1 MSPLNTGVLLAHHV
15 LHWKPPAGGVRG
27 TAGEVFSIHAPVVS
41 YVPSSSESFPCGEA
55 AVAVEDAAVFLQSD
69 KQRGGRPAGSAE
81 EVVEAQEASS

>member
-1 MSPLNTGVLLAHHV
+1 M
-15 LHWKPPAGGVRG
+15 
-27 TAGEVFSIHAPVVS
+27 VS